1 MINSNAYN
9 YINVLT
15 KAADASWTRNE
26 IITNNLANVDTPG
39 YKRKDVSFQNYLL
52 QELTSGDSTSLR
64 TRVNDVEVENLNA
77 TVYTDF
83 SELSYRL
90 DGNNVDIDTENAV
103 LPIYS
108 KKNALAGYE
117 NTQQYYNTL
126 QTFQA
131 YDLLSDEAYTHALLQ
146 KSLSH
151 ELEGQQFFYLQ
162 EVFSPSGGSQ
172 LQFPILMAEYPFR
185 CKEDI
190 ENYLEKNGFD
200 SKNWK
205 QSST

>member
-64 TRVNDVEVENLNA
+64 TRVNDVELGNLNA

-83 SELSYRL
+83 TELSYRL
-90 DGNNVDIDTENAV
+90 DGNNVDIDTENVELASNQ
-103 LPIYS
+103 IKYQ
-108 KKNALAGYE
+108 ALVG
-117 NTQQYYNTL
+117 
-126 QTFQA
+126 
-131 YDLLSDEAYTHALLQ
+131 SV
-146 KSLSH
+146 SH
-151 ELEGQQFFYLQ
+151 EFTMIKTAM
-162 EVFSPSGGSQ
+162 S
-172 LQFPILMAEYPFR
+172 
-185 CKEDI
+185 
-190 ENYLEKNGFD
+190 
-200 SKNWK
+200 
-205 QSST
+205 

>member
-64 TRVNDVEVENLNA
+64 NRVNDVEVGNLNA

-83 SELSYRL
+83 TELSYRL
-90 DGNNVDIDTENAV
+90 DGNNVDIDTENVEFASNQLYYQTV
-103 LPIYS
+103 LDTINHQFS
-108 KKNALAGYE
+108 MLKAAM
-117 NTQQYYNTL
+117 
-126 QTFQA
+126 
-131 YDLLSDEAYTHALLQ
+131 Q
-146 KSLSH
+146 K
-151 ELEGQQFFYLQ
+151 
-162 EVFSPSGGSQ
+162 
-172 LQFPILMAEYPFR
+172 
-185 CKEDI
+185 
-190 ENYLEKNGFD
+190 
-200 SKNWK
+200 
-205 QSST
+205 

>member
-64 TRVNDVEVENLNA
+64 TRINDVEVGNLNA

-83 SELSYRL
+83 TELSYRL
-90 DGNNVDIDTENAV
+90 DGNNVDIDTENVEFASNQLYYQTV
-103 LPIYS
+103 LDTINHQFS
-108 KKNALAGYE
+108 MLKAAM
-117 NTQQYYNTL
+117 
-126 QTFQA
+126 
-131 YDLLSDEAYTHALLQ
+131 Q
-146 KSLSH
+146 K
-151 ELEGQQFFYLQ
+151 
-162 EVFSPSGGSQ
+162 
-172 LQFPILMAEYPFR
+172 
-185 CKEDI
+185 
-190 ENYLEKNGFD
+190 
-200 SKNWK
+200 
-205 QSST
+205 